1 MKRLTKIGLMLL
13 AVLAM
18 IIGTAA
24 PVSAAG
30 YDNYVYASSGSTVRV
45 SITSEYRPYVKFTLT
60 KACDVRVRSR
70 AELNDGWNQF
80 LNLYIYNSSGI
91 RQAHWEQ
98 AFSSSTDM
106 AAIDRTISLSA
117 GTYYIWQ
124 STRWSAT
131 GGVVAQGTASVTL
144 NYPLVPQPTVTVKSV
159 FGGKSVTFNCSN
171 KNAYIYYELGT
182 SSIGT
187 ASKHVKAGETVF
199 FSKHVDGACDIEPI
213 GNLYKT
219 QVFELSKFM
228 DIPDEIITKPPR
240 AGLWENQT
248 DEDEIGM
255 SYELLDKI
263 LYSYVEKENE
273 TDEIAESFDISIDD
287 VDMIINKIKRNAHK
301 SKVPESPEITIL

>member
-1 MKRLTKIGLMLL
+1 MNIPEINCSKTMENITEFIQNKVSEANANGLVVGLSGGIDSTLAAYLACEAVSKDNVFGLVMPSTTTPTEDKLHGIDIAQRLGIEYKEI
-13 AVLAM
+13 A
-18 IIGTAA
+18 I
-24 PVSAAG
+24 
-30 YDNYVYASSGSTVRV
+30 D
-45 SITSEYRPYVKFTLT
+45 SILNEYLEL
-60 KACDVRVRSR
+60 SQ
-70 AELNDGWNQF
+70 LNDDELAIG
-80 LNLYIYNSSGI
+80 NLKARI
-91 RQAHWEQ
+91 RM
-98 AFSSSTDM
+98 S
-106 AAIDRTISLSA
+106 I
-117 GTYYIWQ
+117 
-124 STRWSAT
+124 
-131 GGVVAQGTASVTL
+131 
-144 NYPLVPQPTVTVKSV
+144 
-159 FGGKSVTFNCSN
+159 
-171 KNAYIYYELGT
+171 IYYFANVKNYIVCGT
-182 SSIGT
+182 GNKSEILIGYFT
-187 ASKHVKAGETVF
+187 KHG
-199 FSKHVDGACDIEPI
+199 DGACDIEPI